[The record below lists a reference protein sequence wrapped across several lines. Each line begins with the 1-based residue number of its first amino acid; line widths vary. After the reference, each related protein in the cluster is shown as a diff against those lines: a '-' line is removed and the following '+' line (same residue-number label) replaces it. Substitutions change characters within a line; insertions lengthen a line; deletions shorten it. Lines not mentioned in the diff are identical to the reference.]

1 MGPSER
7 KPAGGQGVLLGQNVA
22 IEPLVDGWPAWLM
35 LLDSVTAGFYRRRHV
50 ELLTSYL
57 SSPERHARA
66 LRDPRLT
73 GGSFCDLAC
82 VPGEKVAAY
91 LEWYEDSSR
100 EYLQFAHDL
109 EQVRQVLQDLAAA
122 SPLPD
127 YLRLPA
133 SLRGRIEFRYDYL
146 GRPGLRLLAG
156 ATAVPRMTGSA
167 IWADAAQRPAI
178 FSTPRLAGDP
188 RAQSLAMSPEITS
201 MLSAMHH
208 QEVALADFERCALE
222 AGIRDPLRLVDRAA
236 RRAGV
241 DRRVRFLGHASVAIP
256 LASGLL
262 VSDPVPPS
270 CNPAARGLAD
280 VRLIVISHGHPD
292 HLSPEALLSL
302 LPMRPTVIV
311 PAAGSGTPY
320 DPALKS
326 AVAALGFADVVEL
339 RPYES
344 FVQDDVTVRA
354 LPFLGE
360 HGSLAID
367 SKAVF
372 EVRQE
377 QRSIILAAD
386 ATGLD
391 PQVLASCA
399 DAASDVCLVIG
410 IEAAGARSGWL
421 YGPLLG
427 KSPAG
432 LRLANQPLAGAD
444 AAEVMALAQASGARA
459 IRIYGTGAPGLGHV
473 LGRSSLNASRA
484 DAEAR
489 KLSEMPGAQHL
500 DIRVLTRPGEE
511 VIGGAR
517 R

>member
-1 MGPSER
+1 
-7 KPAGGQGVLLGQNVA
+7 VLLGQDVA

-35 LLDSVTAGFYRRRHV
+35 LLDPVTAGFYRRRHV

-57 SSPERHARA
+57 SSPERHAKA

-73 GGSFCDLAC
+73 GGSFCDLAP
-82 VPGEKVAAY
+82 VPAGKVAAY
-91 LEWYEDSSR
+91 LEWYAESSR
-100 EYLQFAHDL
+100 EYLRFAHDL
-109 EQVRQVLQDLAAA
+109 EQVRRTLMDSDPA

-127 YLRLPA
+127 YLHLPA

-146 GRPGLRLLAG
+146 GRPSLRLLAG
-156 ATAVPRMTGSA
+156 AAAVPRVTGSA
-167 IWADAAQRPAI
+167 IWANASQRPAI
-178 FSTPRLAGDP
+178 FSNPRLADDP
-188 RAQSLAMSPEITS
+188 RAQSVAMSAEETS
-201 MLSAMHH
+201 MRSAMHH
-208 QEVALADFERCALE
+208 REVALVDFERCARR
-222 AGIRDPLRLVDRAA
+222 AGLRDPHRLVDGATRQ
-236 RRAGV
+236 AGK
-241 DRRVRFLGHASVAIP
+241 DRRIRFLGHASVAIP
-256 LASGLL
+256 LPSGLL

-270 CNPAARGLAD
+270 CNPAARGLGD
-280 VRLIVISHGHPD
+280 VRLILISHGHPD
-292 HLSPEALLSL
+292 HFSPEALLSL
-302 LPMRPTVIV
+302 LPMGPTVIV
-311 PAAGSGTPY
+311 PASGSGTPY

-326 AVAALGFADVVEL
+326 AVAALGFEDVVEL

-344 FVQDDVTVRA
+344 LVRDDVTVRA

-377 QRSIILAAD
+377 QRSVILAAD

-391 PQVLASCA
+391 PQVLVSCA
-399 DAASDVCLVIG
+399 DAASNVCLVIG
-410 IEAAGARSGWL
+410 IESAGARSGWL

-432 LRLANQPLAGAD
+432 LRLANEPLAGAD
-444 AAEVMALAQASGARA
+444 AAEVMALAEASGAQV

-489 KLSEMPGAQHL
+489 KLRAMRSAKDL
-500 DIRVLTRPGEE
+500 DIRVLTMPGEE
-511 VIGGAR
+511 VIGGTR
-517 R
+517 P

>member
-1 MGPSER
+1 MLAR
-7 KPAGGQGVLLGQNVA
+7 DVA

-35 LLDSVTAGFYRRRHV
+35 LLDPVTAGFYRHRHV
-50 ELLTSYL
+50 ELLTSYI
-57 SSPERHARA
+57 SNPERHARA

-82 VPGEKVAAY
+82 VPDEKVVSY
-91 LEWYEDSSR
+91 LEWYEESSH

-109 EQVRQVLQDLAAA
+109 EQVRRTLMDSDVE

-146 GRPGLRLLAG
+146 GRPSLRLLKG
-156 ATAVPRMTGSA
+156 AADFPQVNASA
-167 IWADAAQRPAI
+167 IWPSASSRPAI
-178 FSTPRLAGDP
+178 LSTPRLADDQ
-188 RAQSLAMSPEITS
+188 RAQSSFMSPDVTS
-201 MLSAMHH
+201 MLSSMHH
-208 QEVALADFERCALE
+208 REVALEDFERCALE
-222 AGIRDPLRLVDRAA
+222 AGVRDPLRLVDRAM
-236 RRAGV
+236 RRAGT
-241 DRRVRFLGHASVAIP
+241 DRRIRFLGHASVAIP

-262 VSDPVPPS
+262 ISDPVPPS

-280 VRLIVISHGHPD
+280 VRLILISHGHPD
-292 HLSPEALLSL
+292 HFSPEALLSL
-302 LPMRPTVIV
+302 LPMCPTVIV
-311 PAAGSGTPY
+311 PASGSRTPY
-320 DPALKS
+320 DPALKP
-326 AVAALGFADVVEL
+326 AVQALGFEDVVEL
-339 RPYES
+339 RPYDS

-372 EVRQE
+372 EVRKE
-377 QRSIILAAD
+377 QHSIVLAAD

-391 PQVLASCA
+391 PQVLASCS
-399 DAASDVCLVIG
+399 DAASIVCLVIG
-410 IEAAGARSGWL
+410 IEPAGARSGWL

-432 LRLANQPLAGAD
+432 LRLASEPLAGAD
-444 AAEVMALAQASGARA
+444 AAEVMALALASGAQT
-459 IRIYGTGAPGLGHV
+459 IRIYGTGAPGMAHV

-489 KLSEMPGAQHL
+489 KLREMPGAEDL
-500 DIRVLTRPGEE
+500 DIKVLTRPGEE
-511 VIGGAR
+511 VIGGTR
-517 R
+517 L